1 MKPVTLKIKA
11 FISYKDE
18 QIIDFTR
25 FTQGL
30 FLIEGDIG
38 AGKTTIFDAMSFAL
52 YGAASGSE
60 RDESTGILHCNQI
73 SKKEDTVVDLTFIQ
87 SGKEYRAVRK
97 IHFSKVRGTVDEYG
111 DPKVQAFLYKQG
123 ELITE
128 GASKVTSKVIEI
140 IGLNKAQ
147 FRQIVMLAQG
157 EFKEFL
163 KADSDQ
169 KYEILK
175 RIFDTNEYE
184 RYQNLLSGAQK
195 KLYKM
200 REGYSKVIGT
210 HMNNS
215 FVNPPEEDGFE
226 DAMFVYGS
234 PELSDN
240 LETLV
245 ASDNAKFTIL
255 KDEYDKKDKAYTDLN
270 TVKGKA
276 EGDNANIDELL
287 KQRIHLED
295 LIGKKSEMDTLRSRF
310 DSVSVVVNKILD
322 AIRTHD
328 KLADKDESLAKEIAK
343 LELELAQI
351 QEDVKA
357 SEELVRSDK
366 ASVAEVEKL
375 KSEVASLE
383 TLLTRYDEYDSLM
396 KNAEKRTVKIEKDKT
411 GLKNKKEELE
421 KITALKVEALAK
433 KEALGN
439 AEEKKSEA
447 GNKLKECRDRSDR
460 FKDISG
466 RFDDVLSKEKSLADL
481 ADEYRRLEGEVKEKK
496 AVYDEKY
503 SAFISSQASVI
514 ADDVKKK
521 IDEDGFADCPVC
533 GTHLLRGSSIKFA
546 HSDIRVTQEDVDDAK
561 RIFSEAEKS
570 RSDLHTRYES
580 VKSALDTRKEQILK
594 DCSGLFEDCK
604 SWDDLTSDY
613 LDACSLR
620 LEDEL
625 DRSAAELKQRINDY
639 DESIALTKK
648 IDGLSEQTV
657 NLSNEISSLSTGI
670 DKETSEMEGWKENA
684 SKIKSEL
691 KYETRDEAQAQ
702 IDSNVKSASE
712 LQKTIDEH
720 ASVLNKRKSD
730 LAVTETS
737 LNEKKIQKENNDTE
751 LASAKKKLTEV
762 LAENHFSTGNDA
774 LAIIDDIGEPDK
786 WLEST
791 KGILAKY
798 DYDVKN
804 TSEKIAEL
812 EQKTKG
818 IVKVDMQE
826 LNDKIREALAVRDEC
841 SRRLSD
847 RKMLLDNHTSTLALI
862 KEKNRELAGTER
874 AWEKLNRLGILA
886 VGTNSEGGRLSFDRY
901 VMSANFKAILQEA
914 NIRLDILT
922 GGAYQ
927 LKYKSTGNRQNEK
940 AGLDV
945 EIENMNDS
953 FADTSATISKA
964 SLSGGEKFLTS
975 LALALGLSE
984 VAQQRYGGQT
994 LDSLF
999 IDEGFGTL
1007 DEQSLE
1013 LTMKVLTNLTNNH
1026 NRLVGIISHV
1036 DSVDNYIPQKIIVR
1050 KRNSCSYIDPQT

>member
-200 REGYSKVIGT
+200 REGYSKVIDT

-215 FVNPPEEDGFE
+215 FINPPEEDGFE
-226 DAMFVYGS
+226 DAMFLYGS
-234 PELSDN
+234 PDLSGN

-351 QEDVKA
+351 SETVKV
-357 SEELVRSDK
+357 SEELVKSDK
-366 ASVAEVEKL
+366 ASSEEVEKL
-375 KSEVASLE
+375 KSEITSLK

-396 KNAEKRTVKIEKDKT
+396 KNAEERTVKIEKDKAA
-411 GLKNKKEELE
+411 LESKREEL
-421 KITALKVEALAK
+421 LKLTDRMTEASAE

-439 AEEKKSEA
+439 TEEKKSESV
-447 GNKLKECRDRSDR
+447 NKVKECRDRSGR
-460 FKDISG
+460 FKDIAS
-466 RFDDVLSKEKSLADL
+466 RCNDVANKEKRLSDL
-481 ADEYRRLEGEVKEKK
+481 ADEYKKLDGEVKDKK
-496 AVYDEKY
+496 AVYDAKY
-503 SAFISSQASVI
+503 SAFINSQASVI
-514 ADDVKKK
+514 AGNVKKK
-521 IDEDGFADCPVC
+521 IEEDGSADCPVC
-533 GTHLLRGSSIKFA
+533 GTHLLRGSSVKFA
-546 HSDIRVTQEDVDDAK
+546 HADVLVTQDDVDDANK
-561 RIFSEAEKS
+561 IFTDAEKK
-570 RSDLHTRYES
+570 RSDLHTLYES
-580 VKSALDTRKEQILK
+580 KKAALDTQKEQIVK
-594 DCSGLFEDCK
+594 DCSALFADCK
-604 SWDDLTSDY
+604 SWDDLTSEY
-613 LDACSLR
+613 LDACSSK

-625 DRSAAELKQRINDY
+625 SRSEDELKKRTEDY
-639 DESIALTKK
+639 NRSLALAKQ
-648 IDGLSEQTV
+648 IEELSDHTSK
-657 NLSNEISSLSTGI
+657 LSNEVSSLSTGI
-670 DKETSEMEGWKENA
+670 EKETTELESWKENA
-684 SKIKSEL
+684 FKIKSEL

-702 IDSNVKSASE
+702 IDRNEKSANA

-720 ASVLNKRKSD
+720 ADALNKSRNE
-730 LAVTETS
+730 LAVTGTS
-737 LNEKKIQKENNDTE
+737 LKEKQIQKKNNDSE
-751 LASAKKKLTEV
+751 LASVKEKLAEV
-762 LAENHFSTGNDA
+762 LAANHFSTSNDA
-774 LAIIDDIGEPDK
+774 LAIIDDIDEPHK

-791 KGILAKY
+791 KDVLAKY
-798 DYDVKN
+798 DFDVKN
-804 TSEKIAEL
+804 TSEKIKDL